1 MRSNQAAVQRRV
13 NGSKANGVPPIPSQ
27 QNGYAPYPPPA
38 QQVQSQ
44 AGYNAPIPSQ
54 QQGYSNSI
62 PQTQTNAMPPK
73 LTAQQQLQFIL
84 NSLGDRIA
92 KLEVGHQTI
101 TQTLGVSIPLNSAV
115 PVSQTAKNYDQE
127 IGQIQQNMNHLNLS
141 IEILTKNVEQ
151 INEQQQQIL
160 RQSISSPLAQPQQ
173 QNTIA
178 KNIPPHADIIIQN
191 QEQLLTNIDVL
202 SSELDTR
209 TEILTTEINK
219 TKDLV
224 LQLQSTVIH
233 VFQTQFTKS
242 NTPYDQDLENDN
254 SNAPETQSQE
264 EDDDDDE
271 DDENNDLPSLEY
283 IPTDSNYVNIQL
295 DSNASFEYNPEAT
308 NNIPT
313 EHHEDDY
320 QDQYEHEDDEI

>member
-13 NGSKANGVPPIPSQ
+13 NGARANGVAPPTPSQ
-27 QNGYAPYPPPA
+27 QNGYAPYPPQAQAQTQAQA
-38 QQVQSQ
+38 QQM
-44 AGYNAPIPSQ
+44 
-54 QQGYSNSI
+54 
-62 PQTQTNAMPPK
+62 TTNAMPPK

-84 NSLGDRIA
+84 NALGDRIA

-101 TQTLGVSIPLNSAV
+101 TQSMGISVPLNTTIS
-115 PVSQTAKNYDQE
+115 STQNAKNYDQE

-141 IEILTKNVEQ
+141 IERLSKNVEQ

-160 RQSISSPLAQPQQ
+160 RQSISSPLVQPQQ
-173 QNTIA
+173 QQQQQQPQ
-178 KNIPPHADIIIQN
+178 IPNDEFIQN
-191 QEQLLTNIDVL
+191 QEQILSNVDAL

-242 NTPYDQDLENDN
+242 NNSHDQDLENEN
-254 SNAPETQSQE
+254 SNAPEE
-264 EDDDDDE
+264 NDE
-271 DDENNDLPSLEY
+271 LPSLEY
-283 IPTDSNYVNIQL
+283 IQL
-295 DSNASFEYNPEAT
+295 DSNASFEYNPEPI
-308 NNIPT
+308 NNTPT
-313 EHHEDDY
+313 TENRDEEDY
-320 QDQYEHEDDEI
+320 QDQYEHEDDET

>member
-13 NGSKANGVPPIPSQ
+13 NGARSNGVPPVPSQ
-27 QNGYAPYPPPA
+27 QNGYAPYPP
-38 QQVQSQ
+38 QTQ
-44 AGYNAPIPSQ
+44 AGYNGQVPSQQPQQPQ

-62 PQTQTNAMPPK
+62 PTQNQTQTNAMPPK

-84 NSLGDRIA
+84 NALGDRIA

-101 TQTLGVSIPLNSAV
+101 TQSLGVSIPLNTII
-115 PVSQTAKNYDQE
+115 PTSQNAKNYDQE

-141 IEILTKNVEQ
+141 IERLTKNVEQ

-160 RQSISSPLAQPQQ
+160 RQKTVSFPPQQ
-173 QNTIA
+173 PTQPNDET
-178 KNIPPHADIIIQN
+178 IQN
-191 QEQLLTNIDVL
+191 QEQILSNVDAL

-233 VFQTQFTKS
+233 VFQTQFMKT
-242 NTPYDQDLENDN
+242 NIIPYDQDLENEI
-254 SNAPETQSQE
+254 SNAPQE
-264 EDDDDDE
+264 NDE
-271 DDENNDLPSLEY
+271 DENDDLPSLEY
-283 IPTDSNYVNIQL
+283 NHSDSNYVKIPL
-295 DSNASFEYNPEAT
+295 DSNASFEYNVLPET
-308 NNIPT
+308 DEQPD
-313 EHHEDDY
+313 HDD
-320 QDQYEHEDDEI
+320 QDQELDQQEDQYDDEN

>member
-13 NGSKANGVPPIPSQ
+13 NGARANGVAPPTPSQ
-27 QNGYAPYPPPA
+27 QNGYAPYPPQAQAQTQAQA
-38 QQVQSQ
+38 QQ
-44 AGYNAPIPSQ
+44 IP
-54 QQGYSNSI
+54 
-62 PQTQTNAMPPK
+62 TNAMPPK

-84 NSLGDRIA
+84 NALGDRIA

-101 TQTLGVSIPLNSAV
+101 TQSMGISVPLNTTIS
-115 PVSQTAKNYDQE
+115 STQNAKNYDQE

-141 IEILTKNVEQ
+141 IERLSKNVEQ

-160 RQSISSPLAQPQQ
+160 RQSISSPLVQPQQ
-173 QNTIA
+173 QQQQQQQQPQ
-178 KNIPPHADIIIQN
+178 IPNDEIIQN
-191 QEQLLTNIDVL
+191 QEQILSNVDAL

-242 NTPYDQDLENDN
+242 NNSHDQDLENEN
-254 SNAPETQSQE
+254 SNAPEE
-264 EDDDDDE
+264 NDE
-271 DDENNDLPSLEY
+271 LPSMEY
-283 IPTDSNYVNIQL
+283 IQL
-295 DSNASFEYNPEAT
+295 DSNASFEYNPEPI
-308 NNIPT
+308 NNTPT
-313 EHHEDDY
+313 TENRDEEDY
-320 QDQYEHEDDEI
+320 QDQYEHEDDET